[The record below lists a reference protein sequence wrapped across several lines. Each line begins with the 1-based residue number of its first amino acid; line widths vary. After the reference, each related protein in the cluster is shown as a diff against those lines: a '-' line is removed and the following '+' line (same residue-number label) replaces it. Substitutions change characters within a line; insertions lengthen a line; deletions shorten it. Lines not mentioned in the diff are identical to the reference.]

1 MTKESESTHEAAG
14 DGSVHGAHDADTDD
28 TKTSRDQVKPDT
40 QDHPH

>member
-1 MTKESESTHEAAG
+1 MNRLNRKIALMQKS
-14 DGSVHGAHDADTDD
+14 DPDD